1 MDGIA
6 NAKTGPCYT
15 HCLSTLFKCAPGGGS
30 SCADEFEVDQLV
42 LVQFLMLFAVEV
54 VITVLSGDCSRRLL
68 GSLYLARAK

>member
-1 MDGIA
+1 M
-6 NAKTGPCYT
+6 
-15 HCLSTLFKCAPGGGS
+15 PGGGS
-30 SCADEFEVDQLV
+30 SCADEFDVDQLV